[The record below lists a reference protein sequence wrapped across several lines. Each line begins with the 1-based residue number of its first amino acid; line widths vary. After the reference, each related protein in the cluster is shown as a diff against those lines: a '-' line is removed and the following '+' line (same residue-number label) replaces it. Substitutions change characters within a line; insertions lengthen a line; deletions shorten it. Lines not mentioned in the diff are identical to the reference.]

1 MAECVLQ
8 GPLMYE
14 SIGIYPAQTFFSVN
28 RNGSVIINRSL
39 KEDSIGR
46 DRYTLR
52 VIVYDSGDPKLQDT
66 ADVTIFVQRNPNAP
80 RFTEFSYSRQI
91 NEEYPLGEDVLTVS
105 AVDDDNVSELLAFMN
120 EYKRSIMIFAVHI
133 YSIFHS

>member
-133 YSIFHS
+133 NSIFHS

>member
-8 GPLMYE
+8 GPLVYE

-120 EYKRSIMIFAVHI
+120 EYKRSIMIFAVHFK
-133 YSIFHS
+133 SIFHS